1 MWVLSLLVFAV
12 LSTESIPVNTVDQI
26 TERVSFRLMPKFKF
40 FYLVNDISD
49 FFAYVLK
56 ESMKSRK
63 QNTNVRGK
71 AF

>member
-49 FFAYVLK
+49 FFAYL
-56 ESMKSRK
+56 
-63 QNTNVRGK
+63 
-71 AF
+71 F